1 MSWIPNSP
9 PRSITSS
16 MICGSAY
23 ESMMWPR
30 SSTISEKVIP
40 PSSLSTMDA
49 VILDVGGV
57 LLVPHADAGNPAL
70 EPFGIQLSLAQ
81 AERAHYGG
89 VRSLDAAD
97 DDAARDGSAYL
108 VGYLAA
114 VGLPAEDR
122 EQALARLHEAFS

>member
-1 MSWIPNSP
+1 MSWITNSP

-40 PSSLSTMDA
+40 PSSLSRMDA

-57 LLVPHADAGNPAL
+57 LLVPHAEAVNPAL
-70 EPFGIQLSLAQ
+70 APFGVEVDLAQ

-89 VRSLDAAD
+89 IRSLDATEEAQD
-97 DDAARDGSAYL
+97 LDGAAYL
-108 VGYLAA
+108 TGYVSA
-114 VGLPAEDR
+114 VGVAAQD
-122 EQALARLHEAFS
+122 